1 MKKNT
6 ILIMAIALLTVSSV
20 NAQRRYGPPRNNYR
34 GNQSNSNRYDFYE
47 PRVGIVVGGNIT
59 NTVSAYNSNYSTDP
73 LLGFNG
79 GLTFDVPII
88 YPVSF
93 NPEVLF
99 SQKGYTA
106 STTSGNFT
114 QRTNYIDIPLLAK
127 FKLGPVVNF
136 YIGPQLAFLLSTKN
150 TYDNGF
156 TITSQQYYEN
166 TKDKSAIVNGVLGVG
181 FELNRYVELRG
192 RYAIDMGRTRGD
204 AYTPDYRNQVWQ
216 VGLGIKFQ

>member
-1 MKKNT
+1 MKRIT
-6 ILIMAIALLTVSSV
+6 ILIMAIGLLAINSAD
-20 NAQRRYGPPRNNYR
+20 AQRRYGPPRNKR
-34 GNQSNSNRYDFYE
+34 GNQLNSNRYDFYQ
-47 PRVGIVVGGNIT
+47 PRVGLVVGGNIS
-59 NTVSAYNSNYSTDP
+59 NTVSAYNSNYSTGT

-79 GLTFDVPII
+79 GLTIDVPII

-106 STTSGNFT
+106 TTISGNFT

-136 YIGPQLAFLLSTKN
+136 YLGPQLGFLLSTKN

-166 TKDKSAIVNGVLGVG
+166 TNDKRAIVNGVLGVG

-192 RYAIDMGRTRGD
+192 RYAIDMGRTYGD

>member
-1 MKKNT
+1 MKKT
-6 ILIMAIALLTVSSV
+6 TFLIFALALLAISSV
-20 NAQRRYGPPRNNYR
+20 NAQRRYGPQRGNR
-34 GNQSNSNRYDFYE
+34 GNQLNSNRYDYYQ
-47 PRVGIVVGGNIT
+47 PRVGMVIGGNIS
-59 NTVSAYNSNYSTDP
+59 NTISAYNSNYSTDP
-73 LLGFNG
+73 LLGFNA
-79 GLTFDVPII
+79 GLSLDVPLI

-93 NPEVLF
+93 APEVLF

-106 STTSGNFT
+106 ATTSGNFT

-166 TKDKSAIVNGVLGVG
+166 TKDKKAIVNGVLGLG

-204 AYTPDYRNQVWQ
+204 NYTPDYRNQVWQ

>member
-1 MKKNT
+1 MKKTT
-6 ILIMAIALLTVSSV
+6 ILIMAIALLATSAV
-20 NAQRRYGPPRNNYR
+20 NAQRRYWPPRNKQR
-34 GNQSNSNRYDFYE
+34 KVQPNSNRYDFYE
-47 PRVGIVVGGNIT
+47 PRVGIVVGGNIA

-73 LLGFNG
+73 LLGFNA

-88 YPVSF
+88 YPISF
-93 NPEVLF
+93 VPEVLF

-106 STTSGNFT
+106 ATTAGNFT

-166 TKDKSAIVNGVLGVG
+166 NRDKSAIVNGVLGVG

-192 RYAIDMGRTRGD
+192 RYAIDLGRTRGD
-204 AYTPDYRNQVWQ
+204 AYTPDYRNQVFQ
-216 VGLGIKFQ
+216 IGLGIKFQ